1 MTLQRP
7 KLPLNPALKRFRTAF
22 YLSSIDSWDVAAC
35 GSIVAFLPLPEKS
48 LIARI
53 RRNAAKPADKFVGLG
68 IGDDCA
74 LLRVPPGQELL
85 VTTDFSIE
93 GIHFRRD
100 WHPPESVGHRCLA
113 RGLSDI
119 AAMGGQPRAALLSL
133 ALAAKLPQNWV
144 DRFLRGLLKLGK
156 AFGVPLL
163 GGDTAESK
171 AGVLADIVV
180 LGTVPRGE
188 AILRSG
194 ARPGDRIYV
203 TGELGGAAAA
213 LNLLLSGHKL
223 RPSNYPAHFFP
234 EPRVQVARFLR
245 EKDLASSLIDLSDG
259 LSTDLTHIC
268 DESGVG
274 ATIWFE
280 AIPKAS
286 IGRYQEVEL
295 AFALHGG
302 EDYELLFCAPRGRR
316 VPSRIAGVPITE
328 IGVIQR
334 DRHINLQRPNG
345 SADLKPRGWEHFR
358 R

>member
-7 KLPLNPALKRFRTAF
+7 KLPLNPPPNRFPIAF
-22 YLSSIDSWDVAAC
+22 YLSSIDSWEVAAC
-35 GSIVAFLPLPEKS
+35 GSIFAFLPLPEKS
-48 LIARI
+48 IIARI
-53 RRNAAKPADKFVGLG
+53 RRAAANPVHKFVALG

-74 LLRVPPGQELL
+74 LLRVPPGQETL

-119 AAMGGQPRAALLSL
+119 AAMGGEPRAALLSL
-133 ALAAKLPQNWV
+133 ALPAKLPQNWV

-156 AFGVPLL
+156 VFGVPLL
-163 GGDTAESK
+163 GGDTSESK

-180 LGTVPRGE
+180 LGTVPEGK

-213 LNLLLSGHKL
+213 LDLLLSGQKL
-223 RPSNYPAHFFP
+223 RPADYPRHFFP
-234 EPRVQVARFLR
+234 KPRVDVARFIR

-259 LSTDLTHIC
+259 LSTDLTHMC
-268 DESGVG
+268 EESGVG

-286 IGRYQEVEL
+286 IGKYQEVEL
-295 AFALHGG
+295 AFALHGIG
-302 EDYELLFCAPRGRR
+302 AFRPGSLAFPLLRLALSSGTDTSVCSDQR
-316 VPSRIAGVPITE
+316 VAKS
-328 IGVIQR
+328 
-334 DRHINLQRPNG
+334 
-345 SADLKPRGWEHFR
+345 
-358 R
+358 